1 MDLGFFFLGKG
12 GGLNVW
18 YLIIFCDIL
27 NVEFNLFLKFFKYIK
42 YLIKDYWC
50 WFWEKF
56 DKFSDVFLWN
66 VIYYGN
72 GFKYKDIEL
81 FISEKL

>member
-1 MDLGFFFLGKG
+1 MYDIYLFFVIFWMLS
-12 GGLNVW
+12 
-18 YLIIFCDIL
+18 LIYYWSLIF
-27 NVEFNLFLKFFKYIK
+27 Y
-42 YLIKDYWC
+42 KDYWC

-81 FISEKL
+81 FISDKL

>member
-18 YLIIFCDIL
+18 YLFIFCDIL
-27 NVEFNLFLKFFKYIK
+27 NVEFNLLLKFFKYIK
-42 YLIKDYWC
+42 YFIKDYWC

-56 DKFSDVFLWN
+56 DK
-66 VIYYGN
+66 I
-72 GFKYKDIEL
+72 K
-81 FISEKL
+81 